1 MSQIQKKVLEIDDLN
16 VIKIFNKP
24 FTKQIINCF
33 DNAPKTASE
42 IAHAVA
48 FPKDKIY
55 YHLKKL
61 LAVKIIFIAETEIV
75 KGIEQKSFLP
85 VAKHFEIK
93 YRKNKSSL
101 KRISEVSE
109 IEIIDAQ
116 NNITELK
123 NIKSIKRNSRKKNIN
138 NRRMSIDRRNDENR
152 IKINDQSNKEKR
164 SVIKRRVQIERRILT
179 NQNNIILKE
188 KVESKKSFRGKI
200 KSQKINNYILNLN
213 GINQAMTF
221 VYTGNTV
228 TFMQA
233 DLDNKGFNIQR
244 VMNYKLPF
252 KIGHFILISI

>member
-33 DNAPKTASE
+33 DNTPKTASE

-93 YRKNKSSL
+93 NRKINTIKVGKILATKKVLINRIKLFNSIAL
-101 KRISEVSE
+101 KHQTIAP
-109 IEIIDAQ
+109 EIIIGNENERQ
-116 NNITELK
+116 NITELFFVF
-123 NIKSIKRNSRKKNIN
+123 SIFF
-138 NRRMSIDRRNDENR
+138 
-152 IKINDQSNKEKR
+152 
-164 SVIKRRVQIERRILT
+164 ER
-179 NQNNIILKE
+179 
-188 KVESKKSFRGKI
+188 
-200 KSQKINNYILNLN
+200 
-213 GINQAMTF
+213 
-221 VYTGNTV
+221 
-228 TFMQA
+228 
-233 DLDNKGFNIQR
+233 
-244 VMNYKLPF
+244 
-252 KIGHFILISI
+252 

>member
-24 FTKQIINCF
+24 FTKQIIKCF

-101 KRISEVSE
+101 KGISEESE
-109 IEIIDAQ
+109 LEILDTE
-116 NNITELK
+116 NNKPELK
-123 NIKSIKRNSRKKNIN
+123 NIKSIKRNTRKSSLSCSRK
-138 NRRMSIDRRNDENR
+138 
-152 IKINDQSNKEKR
+152 
-164 SVIKRRVQIERRILT
+164 VL
-179 NQNNIILKE
+179 
-188 KVESKKSFRGKI
+188 
-200 KSQKINNYILNLN
+200 
-213 GINQAMTF
+213 
-221 VYTGNTV
+221 
-228 TFMQA
+228 
-233 DLDNKGFNIQR
+233 
-244 VMNYKLPF
+244 
-252 KIGHFILISI
+252 